1 MLKCFKKLN
10 RQTIEVYVDNIVV
23 KSKRTDQLVADLK
36 LAFEKLRENDI
47 KLNSEKCVFRVPGGM
62 LLRFIV
68 SECGIKANPEKI
80 EAIMKMGSI

>member
-1 MLKCFKKLN
+1 
-10 RQTIEVYVDNIVV
+10 VDNIVV

-62 LLRFIV
+62 LLEFII
-68 SECGIKANPEKI
+68 SKRGIEANPEKI
-80 EAIMKMGSI
+80 EANMKMGLI